1 MSRLTTY
8 LSWKD
13 LRKNAKD
20 QEGGG
25 VEGADLLEDAGMLNT
40 AGGPGGPGGADKKA
54 AAVAKTHK
62 IRLPWELAFMFREQ
76 PLEDRDGDEPGPEE
90 DRELEIMANKAT
102 IQRLKMAD
110 ERTRHM
116 TREEYVHWSEC
127 RQASFTFRK
136 ARRFREWAGISY
148 LTDSKPHDDIIDILG
163 FLTFEIV
170 ATLTEEGLK
179 IKEQVEE
186 LEMRSSKNS
195 DGGDGSAGK
204 KRKREHHLF
213 DGPDEDQKPILAR
226 HVEEAFRRIQ
236 TLKPRTRALRRFGG
250 GLVSTK
256 TQIL

>member
-1 MSRLTTY
+1 MMFVNGETCDPPVETTS
-8 LSWKD
+8 LIEDIVRS
-13 LRKNAKD
+13 
-20 QEGGG
+20 QV
-25 VEGADLLEDAGMLNT
+25 VEM
-40 AGGPGGPGGADKKA
+40 
-54 AAVAKTHK
+54 
-62 IRLPWELAFMFREQ
+62 
-76 PLEDRDGDEPGPEE
+76 PLEDREGDEPGPEDDE
-90 DRELEIMANKAT
+90 ELEVIANKAT

-116 TREEYVHWSEC
+116 TREEYVHWS
-127 RQASFTFRK
+127 
-136 ARRFREWAGISY
+136 ISY

-179 IKEQVEE
+179 IKEQEEE

-195 DGGDGSAGK
+195 GDGTGGNGK

-226 HVEEAFRRIQ
+226 HIEEAFRRMQ